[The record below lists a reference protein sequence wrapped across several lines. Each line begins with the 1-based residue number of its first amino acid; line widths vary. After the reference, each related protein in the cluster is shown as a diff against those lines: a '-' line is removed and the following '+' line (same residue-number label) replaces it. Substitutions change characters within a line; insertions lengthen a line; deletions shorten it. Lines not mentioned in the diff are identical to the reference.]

1 MSGRNF
7 GSISEKYTEGQ
18 VNEMDDFQV
27 YDTVMITISDG
38 SEKEFAIIEEFDFEG
53 KHYIVVSPVE
63 DNQVQ
68 EGLYIY
74 EAAISG
80 EELEV
85 SRIEDVEEFE
95 KVSAYYENM

>member
-1 MSGRNF
+1 
-7 GSISEKYTEGQ
+7 
-18 VNEMDDFQV
+18 MDDFQV
-27 YDTVMITISDG
+27 YDTVMITVSDG
-38 SEKEFAIIEEFDFEG
+38 SEKEFAIMEEFDLEE

-74 EAAISG
+74 RAVVSG
-80 EELEV
+80 EEIEV

-95 KVSAYYENM
+95 KVSAYYERM

>member
-1 MSGRNF
+1 
-7 GSISEKYTEGQ
+7 
-18 VNEMDDFQV
+18 MDDFQV
-27 YDTVMITISDG
+27 YDTVMITVSDG
-38 SEKEFAIIEEFDFEG
+38 SEKEFAIIEEFDLEA

-74 EAAISG
+74 RAVVTG

-85 SRIEDVEEFE
+85 SRIKDSEEFE
-95 KVSAYYENM
+95 KVSAYYESM

>member
-1 MSGRNF
+1 MAVLRTKRS
-7 GSISEKYTEGQ
+7 THLEGQ
-18 VNEMDDFQV
+18 VRKMDDFQV
-27 YDTVMITISDG
+27 YDTVMITVSDG
-38 SEKEFAIIEEFDFEG
+38 SEKEFAIMEEFDLEE

-74 EAAISG
+74 RAVVSG
-80 EELEV
+80 EEIEV

-95 KVSAYYENM
+95 KVSAYYEGME